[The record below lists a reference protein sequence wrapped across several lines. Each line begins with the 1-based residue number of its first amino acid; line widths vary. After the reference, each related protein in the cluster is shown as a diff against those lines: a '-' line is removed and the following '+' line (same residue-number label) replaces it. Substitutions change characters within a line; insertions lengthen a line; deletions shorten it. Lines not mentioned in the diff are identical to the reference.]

1 MTCTPQRSAAQ
12 RPATSPSA
20 GQPQPARCSELHAA
34 ARTACALDAWLRAVG
49 EPSTATGHDSTVLPQ
64 AISTFSSPT
73 GLPGCCL
80 HACFPSCVAW
90 ATQNRTVLEMSS
102 ARTVQGVPSTYRPPR
117 GTVPQHGPGA
127 AGTPPP
133 RDPDLAFLAIARQ
146 AVTSSGFTKRDTLV
160 GHAPG
165 NCAHPGWRDRII
177 WKLGGLASPR
187 LVSGRYSNVGTG
199 RFLVLPST
207 RSMPGQYC
215 ALRTH
220 YSYS

>member
-1 MTCTPQRSAAQ
+1 M
-12 RPATSPSA
+12 
-20 GQPQPARCSELHAA
+20 LL
-34 ARTACALDAWLRAVG
+34 ACLL
-49 EPSTATGHDSTVLPQ
+49 PVLCR
-64 AISTFSSPT
+64 
-73 GLPGCCL
+73 L
-80 HACFPSCVAW
+80 
-90 ATQNRTVLEMSS
+90 ATQIRTVLEMSS

-207 RSMPGQYC
+207 PIH
-215 ALRTH
+215 AWTVLRTP
-220 YSYS
+220 YSLLVLVRYEPRGVCVCACVAQPPSRATR